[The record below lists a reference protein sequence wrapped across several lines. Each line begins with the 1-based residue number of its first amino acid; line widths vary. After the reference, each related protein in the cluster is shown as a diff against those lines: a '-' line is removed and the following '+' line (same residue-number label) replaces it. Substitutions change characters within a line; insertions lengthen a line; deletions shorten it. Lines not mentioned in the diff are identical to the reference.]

1 MSQSL
6 GNAVGS
12 ETPLAPSS
20 PVIRENFFAD
30 SNLKADELLQTVE
43 QNRRQLLWL
52 AERITKDREEAEDIL
67 QDSIIKALRNLH
79 TFRGDSKVG
88 TWLRVIVQNT
98 AREWLRRRGARIIL
112 PLESSRPDEEDQNG
126 VELTDLGPTP
136 EEWCQRNEIAE
147 MVHTELAR
155 LTPFSR
161 CTLQMCAIE
170 GRSLR
175 EASEALKLSVITVKS
190 RIFRGKRLLRK
201 RITRRLGDCARA
213 LLD

>member
-6 GNAVGS
+6 GNAVSS

-20 PVIRENFFAD
+20 PAIRESFFAGQ
-30 SNLKADELLQTVE
+30 NLKADELLQTVE
-43 QNRRQLLWL
+43 ENRRQLLWL

-98 AREWLRRRGARIIL
+98 AREWLRRRGARIVL
-112 PLESSRPDEEDQNG
+112 PLESSRLDEEDQSG
-126 VELTDLGPTP
+126 VELTDLGPNP
-136 EEWCQRNEIAE
+136 EEWYQRNELAE

-155 LTPFSR
+155 LTPFAR

-201 RITRRLGDCARA
+201 RITRRLGDGGRA
-213 LLD
+213 FLG